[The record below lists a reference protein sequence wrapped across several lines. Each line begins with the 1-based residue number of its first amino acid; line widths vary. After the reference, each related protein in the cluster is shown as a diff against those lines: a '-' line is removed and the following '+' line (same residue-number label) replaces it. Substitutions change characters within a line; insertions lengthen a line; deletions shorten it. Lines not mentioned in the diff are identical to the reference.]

1 MHGGDFFKG
10 VRNIITP
17 QAENKRRADRKA
29 AEHEQWV
36 TKNQWDQAIKDNVT
50 IPEAD
55 LVEFKRIMKTPA
67 ENPWF
72 KQADFDELNRR
83 LAAQPANGTG
93 GKRYKTRT
101 NTKSK
106 TKSKSK
112 SKSKSRTAGNRR

>member
-1 MHGGDFFKG
+1 MYGGDFFKG
-10 VRNIITP
+10 VRYIITP

-29 AEHEQWV
+29 AEHEQWE
-36 TKNQWDQAIKDNVT
+36 TKNQWEQAIKDNVT

-72 KQADFDELNRR
+72 KQANFDELNRR

-101 NTKSK
+101 K
-106 TKSKSK
+106 TKSRSRP
-112 SKSKSRTAGNRR
+112 KSRSTGKKR